1 MSQIDV
7 KPAQGHIEVKNFAL
21 SYETIEG
28 SVEAVTDTQI
38 HVKPGEFV
46 SIVGP
51 SGCGK
56 STLLNAVAGFLK
68 PTAGTVTVDGVAVN
82 GPSAERGMVF
92 QQYSLFPWKTVREN
106 VEFGLKMRGM
116 ARSQRERAARTLLGL
131 AGLEAFE
138 KHYPERLSGGMKQ
151 RVGIVRALATGPK
164 VLLLDEPFGAL
175 DAQTRVIMQQILTNM
190 WQRLKISVLFVTHD
204 LDEAIFLSDRVY
216 CMTAR
221 PGSIKAEIPIPLE
234 RPRQQSMMMS
244 SEFLAL
250 RRGLMSLIRGE
261 PEGDGRRDHRSRHAG
276 AEYRAAR
283 LLAGGRD
290 LVRHCEKRSNGAIHL
305 CFAGPVIGRAFARPV
320 GSHCRGIGI
329 DLRCKKCYRS
339 VPSNSNAEQ
348 TSCSLESKAGRAAS
362 SGTAMPSTWRRV
374 IRACPGMSNC
384 SR

>member
-1 MSQIDV
+1 MAS
-7 KPAQGHIEVKNFAL
+7 A
-21 SYETIEG
+21 S
-28 SVEAVTDTQI
+28 
-38 HVKPGEFV
+38 
-46 SIVGP
+46 
-51 SGCGK
+51 
-56 STLLNAVAGFLK
+56 
-68 PTAGTVTVDGVAVN
+68 N

-116 ARSQRERAARTLLGL
+116 PRSQRERAARTLLGL

-138 KHYPERLSGGMKQ
+138 KHYPEKLSGGMKQ

-204 LDEAIFLSDRVY
+204 IDEAIFLSDRVY

-250 RRGLMSLIRGE
+250 RRGLMSLIREESLKAMGGE
-261 PEGDGRRDHRSRHAG
+261 INDMGMQGLNIELHGPFAGGCDLDLPRPLRGRRS
-276 AEYRAAR
+276 
-283 LLAGGRD
+283 
-290 LVRHCEKRSNGAIHL
+290 
-305 CFAGPVIGRAFARPV
+305 
-320 GSHCRGIGI
+320 
-329 DLRCKKCYRS
+329 
-339 VPSNSNAEQ
+339 
-348 TSCSLESKAGRAAS
+348 
-362 SGTAMPSTWRRV
+362 RRV
-374 IRACPGMSNC
+374 GKAKRLPTISVCTSNEWWARRFAPLPTLRQPRAPLT
-384 SR
+384 

>member
-1 MSQIDV
+1 MSEI
-7 KPAQGHIEVKNFAL
+7 PASEPKGHIQVRNFSL
-21 SYETIEG
+21 SYDSIEEP
-28 SVEAVTDTQI
+28 VQAVTDTQI
-38 HVKPGEFV
+38 HVRPGEFV

-68 PTAGTVTVDGVAVN
+68 PTTGIVTVDGERVN

-116 ARSQRERAARTLLGL
+116 PRSQRERAARTLLGL

-138 KHYPERLSGGMKQ
+138 KHYPEKLSGGMKQ
-151 RVGIVRALATGPK
+151 RVGIVRALAMGPK

-204 LDEAIFLSDRVY
+204 IDEAIFLSDRVY

-250 RRGLMSLIRGE
+250 RRGLMSLIREESLKAMGGE
-261 PEGDGRRDHRSRHAG
+261 IN
-276 AEYRAAR
+276 
-283 LLAGGRD
+283 D
-290 LVRHCEKRSNGAIHL
+290 LGMQGLN
-305 CFAGPVIGRAFARPV
+305 
-320 GSHCRGIGI
+320 I
-329 DLRCKKCYRS
+329 DLHGH
-339 VPSNSNAEQ
+339 
-348 TSCSLESKAGRAAS
+348 SLIE
-362 SGTAMPSTWRRV
+362 V
-374 IRACPGMSNC
+374 L
-384 SR
+384 

>member
-1 MSQIDV
+1 MNVPSATPVQQGKVTV
-7 KPAQGHIEVKNFAL
+7 KDFGL
-21 SYETIEG
+21 SYDTLEG
-28 SVEAVTDTQI
+28 AVEAVRDASI
-38 HVKPGEFV
+38 HVDPGEFV
-46 SIVGP
+46 SIIGP

-68 PTAGTVTVDGVAVN
+68 PTRGEVAVDGDPVAR
-82 GPSAERGMVF
+82 PSADRGMVF

-116 ARSQRERAARTLLGL
+116 ERSRRERAARTLLGI

-138 KHYPERLSGGMKQ
+138 KHYPDRLSGGMKQ

-204 LDEAIFLSDRVY
+204 IDEAIFLSDRVY

-244 SEFLAL
+244 SEFLGL
-250 RRGLMSLIRGE
+250 RRGLMSLIREESLKAMGGE
-261 PEGDGRRDHRSRHAG
+261 IS
-276 AEYRAAR
+276 
-283 LLAGGRD
+283 D
-290 LVRHCEKRSNGAIHL
+290 LGMQGLN
-305 CFAGPVIGRAFARPV
+305 
-320 GSHCRGIGI
+320 I
-329 DLRCKKCYRS
+329 DLHG
-339 VPSNSNAEQ
+339 Q
-348 TSCSLESKAGRAAS
+348 SLAD
-362 SGTAMPSTWRRV
+362 V
-374 IRACPGMSNC
+374 L
-384 SR
+384 